1 MLLPPTSSLAHL
13 REAAP
18 CRMRRAELLLQLHVH
33 QVSQQAALGG
43 DVGSHRLYAGA
54 LEDVPV
60 AQVGRGGGMV

>member
-1 MLLPPTSSLAHL
+1 
-13 REAAP
+13 
-18 CRMRRAELLLQLHVH
+18 MRRAELLLQLHVH